1 MQALHYGQS
10 CFEGLKAFAWEDGS
24 VHVFRP
30 QENAKRMQRSG
41 DRTMMPMV
49 SEDVFVEGVQRVV
62 ADNKDYVPPYGSGG
76 ALYIRPILFGSGPRI
91 GLSPADE
98 YTLLVMVMP
107 VGDYYKVTPSL
118 PPSCTSFPPALCLS
132 PLFLCLSHTHART
145 N

>member
-118 PPSCTSFPPALCLS
+118 PPAPLSLPPSPSHPCLS
-132 PLFLCLSHTHART
+132 LTHTRT
-145 N
+145 HKLN